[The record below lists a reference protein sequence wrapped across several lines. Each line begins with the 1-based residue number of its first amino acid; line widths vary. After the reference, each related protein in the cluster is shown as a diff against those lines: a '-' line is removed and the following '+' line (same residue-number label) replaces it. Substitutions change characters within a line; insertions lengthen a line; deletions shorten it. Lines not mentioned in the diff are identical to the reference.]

1 MFERVREIEGGQLL
15 SKVVALKGD
24 ISEEN
29 LGLSEEDFELLTDSV
44 NIVFHSAATVRF
56 NEELK

>member
-1 MFERVREIEGGQLL
+1 MREIEGGQLL